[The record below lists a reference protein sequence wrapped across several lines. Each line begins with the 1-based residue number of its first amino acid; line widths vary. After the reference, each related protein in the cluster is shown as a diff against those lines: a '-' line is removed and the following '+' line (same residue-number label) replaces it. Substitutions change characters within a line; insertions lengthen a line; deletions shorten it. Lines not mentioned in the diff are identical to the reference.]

1 MVVLIAPVVWSA
13 GAASKA
19 PGLSSV

>member
-1 MVVLIAPVVWSA
+1 MVVLIALVVWSA